1 MKTAEKSKDVL
12 RTAGEDGSFT
22 LFTKAATETGLDAV
36 LSGAKEIT
44 VFAPVDEAFEPLSA
58 EERLLLFE
66 DAEKLRNLLLYH
78 IVPGHLS
85 IAEVMGLTSVRTLGG
100 QALTINAC
108 DGFTIE
114 DANVVK
120 ADIACANGIIHG
132 IDRILSQ
139 EKK

>member
-1 MKTAEKSKDVL
+1 MKTAEKIKNIL
-12 RTAGEDGSFT
+12 RTVEEDGSFT
-22 LFTKAATETGLDAV
+22 LFAKAARETGLDAV

-66 DAEKLRNLLLYH
+66 DAENLRNLLVYH

-85 IAEVMGLTSVRTLGG
+85 IAEVMGLTSARTLGG
-100 QALTINAC
+100 QVLTINAC
-108 DGFTIE
+108 DGFTI
-114 DANVVK
+114 DGANVVK
-120 ADIACANGIIHG
+120 ADIACSNGMIHG
-132 IDRILSQ
+132 IDRILSR